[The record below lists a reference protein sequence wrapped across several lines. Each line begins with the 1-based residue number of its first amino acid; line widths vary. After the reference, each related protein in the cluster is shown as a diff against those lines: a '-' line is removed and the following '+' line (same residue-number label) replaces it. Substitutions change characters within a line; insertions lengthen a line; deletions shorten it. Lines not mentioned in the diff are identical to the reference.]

1 MYIKSFLVLYNIS
14 ANIVTNTSI
23 PLTDTSINFIPY
35 LQAIIMILYKLRNQ
49 FYMQNNLLHVIN
61 LLHVHAHVCDSHYR
75 NKTTY

>member
-49 FYMQNNLLHVIN
+49 FYMQNNLLHV
-61 LLHVHAHVCDSHYR
+61 HAHVCDSHYR